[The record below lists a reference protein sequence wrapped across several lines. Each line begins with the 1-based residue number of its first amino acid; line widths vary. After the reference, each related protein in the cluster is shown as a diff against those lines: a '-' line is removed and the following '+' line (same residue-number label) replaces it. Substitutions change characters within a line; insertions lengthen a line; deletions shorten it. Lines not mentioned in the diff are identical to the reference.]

1 MKLRYVLYRLGAD
14 PSITELD
21 EALELSSLYSEESS
35 ARFCPL
41 LGES

>member
-14 PSITELD
+14 PNNVELD
-21 EALELSSLYSEESS
+21 EALELSALYTEESS

>member
-1 MKLRYVLYRLGAD
+1 MNIRFVLYRLGANPD
-14 PSITELD
+14 LTEID
-21 EALELSSLYSEESS
+21 EAIPLVDLYTEESS